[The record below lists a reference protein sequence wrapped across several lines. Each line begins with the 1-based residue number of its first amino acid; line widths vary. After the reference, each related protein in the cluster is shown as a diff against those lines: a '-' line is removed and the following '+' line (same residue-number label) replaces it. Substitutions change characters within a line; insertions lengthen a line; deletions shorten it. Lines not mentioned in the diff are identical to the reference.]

1 LKQMADL
8 WLAKNA
14 IATNTVSI
22 TSTTNVIDS
31 MKKDDE
37 DKAKEWKETLDL
49 QE

>member
-1 LKQMADL
+1 MADL
-8 WLAKNA
+8 WTAKTT
-14 IATNTVSI
+14 IATDTVSI

-31 MKKDDE
+31 MKKDDD